1 MQLASQKL
9 GDSDGCRIGHII
21 NHVVRLSFAIWE
33 ISRTGWAYF
42 PTLQDVLAPATFLNT
57 KAANIMGC
65 EDSVLCAVIV
75 RKGVKT
81 SLKISKQKILVVDDD
96 RAIRWTL
103 SEALRSW
110 SFASLEAGTVADA
123 LAQFQAELP
132 TAVLLDIDLPDG
144 SGLDALRQIKTE
156 RPETVVIIITGN
168 VLIDNTIA
176 ALRGGAYDFITK
188 PINLEELRVTIR
200 NGIEAHHLRREVD
213 QVRRERAQQ
222 FAFEQIVGES
232 PAMQKMLSLAA
243 KVAESE
249 VSSVLLQGESGTGK
263 DLVAKAIHYGSRRS
277 DRPFVAINC
286 AALPATLIESELFGY
301 EKGAFTDAK
310 SRKEGLFEQAEG
322 GTLLLDEI
330 GELELALQAKLLRVL
345 EEGAFRRVGGLKDI
359 PLDVRVI
366 AASNRDLKT
375 ESEAGRFRLDLYYRL
390 SIIQIDIPPLRE
402 RGDDVL
408 LLAEHYINTIGS
420 RLRLRNKISGLSSE
434 VAAVFRRYSWPGN
447 VRELRNVVERALIL
461 EDNSLITTEYL
472 PPGIIGELVPAHNA
486 AKNSR
491 DGSVHFLLP
500 AAGIKLDD
508 VELAFVRQAIE
519 RSDGN
524 QTRAAELLGISRD
537 QLRYRLKK
545 LEGTDTATADSAA

>member
-1 MQLASQKL
+1 M
-9 GDSDGCRIGHII
+9 
-21 NHVVRLSFAIWE
+21 
-33 ISRTGWAYF
+33 
-42 PTLQDVLAPATFLNT
+42 
-57 KAANIMGC
+57 
-65 EDSVLCAVIV
+65 
-75 RKGVKT
+75 
-81 SLKISKQKILVVDDD
+81 VDDD

-110 SFASLEAGTVADA
+110 SFVPVEAGSVSEA
-123 LAQFQAELP
+123 LAQFNAEAP
-132 TAVLLDIDLPDG
+132 QAVLLDIDLPDG
-144 SGLDALRQIKTE
+144 SGLDVLRQIKAE
-156 RPETVVIIITGN
+156 RPEAVVIMITGN
-168 VLIDNTIA
+168 VMIDNTIA
-176 ALRGGAYDFITK
+176 ALRGGAYDFIGK
-188 PINLEELRVTIR
+188 PVSLEELRVTIR
-200 NGIEAHHLRREVD
+200 NGLEARQLRREVD

-222 FAFEQIVGES
+222 FAFEQIVGQS

-263 DLVAKAIHYGSRRS
+263 DLVAKAIHYGSRRAE
-277 DRPFVAINC
+277 RPFVAINC

-310 SRKEGLFEQAEG
+310 ARKEGLFEQAEG

-330 GELELALQAKLLRVL
+330 GELELSLQAKLLRVL

-390 SIIQIDIPPLRE
+390 SIIQIDIPPLRG

-408 LLAEHYINTIGS
+408 LLAQHYINTIGS
-420 RLRLRNKISGLSSE
+420 RLRLRQKITGIAPD
-434 VAAVFRRYSWPGN
+434 VAMIFRRYSWPGN
-447 VRELRNVVERALIL
+447 VRELRNVIERALIL
-461 EDNSLITTEYL
+461 EDNELITSEYL
-472 PPGIIGELVPAHNA
+472 PRGLTGETLVSPGTA
-486 AKNSR
+486 AG
-491 DGSVHFLLP
+491 DGSAGVQFMLP
-500 AAGIKLDD
+500 GGGISLDD
-508 VELAFVRQAIE
+508 VEMSFVKQAIE
-519 RSDGN
+519 RSEGN

-545 LEGTDTATADSAA
+545 LEGAESMTSDAAP

>member
-1 MQLASQKL
+1 M
-9 GDSDGCRIGHII
+9 
-21 NHVVRLSFAIWE
+21 
-33 ISRTGWAYF
+33 
-42 PTLQDVLAPATFLNT
+42 
-57 KAANIMGC
+57 
-65 EDSVLCAVIV
+65 
-75 RKGVKT
+75 
-81 SLKISKQKILVVDDD
+81 
-96 RAIRWTL
+96 

-110 SFASLEAGTVADA
+110 SFVPIEAGSVAEA
-123 LAQFQAELP
+123 LAQFSAETP
-132 TAVLLDIDLPDG
+132 QAVLLDIDLPDG
-144 SGLDALRQIKTE
+144 SGLDVLRQIKAE
-156 RPETVVIIITGN
+156 RPEAVVIMITGN

-176 ALRGGAYDFITK
+176 ALRGGAYDFISK
-188 PINLEELRVTIR
+188 PLSLEELRVTIR
-200 NGIEAHHLRREVD
+200 NGIEAGHLRREVD

-222 FAFEQIVGES
+222 FAFDQIVGKS

-263 DLVAKAIHYGSRRS
+263 DLVAKAVHYGSRRAE
-277 DRPFVAINC
+277 RPFVAINC

-310 SRKEGLFEQAEG
+310 ARKEGLFEQAEG

-330 GELELALQAKLLRVL
+330 GELELSLQAKLLRVL

-366 AASNRDLKT
+366 AASNRDLRT

-408 LLAEHYINTIGS
+408 LLAHHYIDTIGS
-420 RLRLRNKISGLSSE
+420 RLRLRRKITGVTPE
-434 VAAVFRRYSWPGN
+434 VATVFRKYPWPGN
-447 VRELRNVVERALIL
+447 VRELRNVIERALIL
-461 EDNSLITTEYL
+461 EDNELITREYL
-472 PPGIIGELVPAHNA
+472 PRGLTGEPMTTSGSAG
-486 AKNSR
+486 
-491 DGSVHFLLP
+491 DGSTAQFVLP
-500 AAGIKLDD
+500 GGGISLDD
-508 VELAFVRQAIE
+508 VEMSFVKQAIE
-519 RSDGN
+519 RSEGN

-545 LEGTDTATADSAA
+545 LEGAESLAIDAAS